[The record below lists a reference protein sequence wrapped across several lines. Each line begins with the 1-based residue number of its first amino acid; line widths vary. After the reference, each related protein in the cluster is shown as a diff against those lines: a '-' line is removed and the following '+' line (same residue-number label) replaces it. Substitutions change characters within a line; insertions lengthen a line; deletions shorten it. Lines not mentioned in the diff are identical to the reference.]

1 MTDCVEGLTSS
12 DPESLDGEDHVL
24 ESEECKFTTGKESGL
39 EEEVADTRPKVKDL
53 CDRV

>member
-1 MTDCVEGLTSS
+1 MTDYVEGLTSS
-12 DPESLDGEDHVL
+12 DPESLGGPCVL